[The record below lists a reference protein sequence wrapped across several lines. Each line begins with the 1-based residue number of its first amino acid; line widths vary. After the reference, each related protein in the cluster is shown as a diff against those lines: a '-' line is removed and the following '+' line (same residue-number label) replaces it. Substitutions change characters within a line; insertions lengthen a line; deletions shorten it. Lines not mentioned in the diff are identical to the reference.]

1 MLGIV
6 APRMTYW
13 SKRTIMLCLL
23 DDTPRICRETRLI
36 HRYLLFV
43 DLN

>member
-13 SKRTIMLCLL
+13 SKRAVILCLF